1 MWSILKVAL
10 RTGVVTRPFDG
21 SGQPAPGLRGRL
33 VLDTARC
40 TGSGACARVC
50 PSGAIVVAT
59 GPDQQ
64 TTLRLDHGACLF
76 CGRCVE
82 VCDAGALAQSE
93 DYALSTLRRED
104 LVLAVVVGRS
114 GETQE

>member
-1 MWSILKVAL
+1 MWSILKVAF

-33 VLDTARC
+33 MLDDSRC

-50 PSGAIVVAT
+50 PSSAITVTT
-59 GPDQQ
+59 GPDLP

-82 VCDAGALAQSE
+82 VCEAGALAQSE
-93 DYALSTLRRED
+93 DYALSALRRED
-104 LVLAVVVGRS
+104 LVLTVVVGRS
-114 GETQE
+114 GEAHE